1 MAPISTTIEFF
12 ASGYCEAHANV
23 VNPISGKG
31 KAKFYAVW
39 ALISIPEIGYIM
51 FDTGYSKHFQEVTN
65 SFPARFYRWATPV
78 FLKENDS
85 AREIL
90 KQKGI
95 RCDEIKYIIISHFHA
110 DHIAGLRDFDKATF
124 ICAQSSLEE
133 VKNLSGFKAV
143 SKGILHGLLPNN
155 FYERVTTIE
164 QLANSIE
171 IDVFGITHYH
181 LFNNQYFELILV
193 PGHAK
198 GMLGFIFKKED
209 QHLVFATDAAW
220 STETFEKEILPKKIV
235 KLFFD
240 SWSDFVD
247 TQSKL
252 RAYKKQNPNCNI
264 LFTHCPYTL
273 NFISNEI

>member
-1 MAPISTTIEFF
+1 MALSATTIEFF

-39 ALISIPEIGYIM
+39 ALISIPEIGYVM

-78 FLKENDS
+78 ILKENDS
-85 AREIL
+85 AKEIL

-124 ICAQSSLEE
+124 ICTQSSLEE
-133 VKNLSGFKAV
+133 VKTLSGFKAV

-155 FYERVTTIE
+155 FFERLIILEDFTN
-164 QLANSIE
+164 QQF
-171 IDVFGITHYH
+171 IDSCCVIHYKV
-181 LFNNQYFELILV
+181 FNNQYFELISI

-198 GMLGFIFKKED
+198 GMLGFIFKNEEK
-209 QHLVFATDAAW
+209 HLVFATDAAW
-220 STETFEKEILPKKIV
+220 SSETFEKGILPRKIV

-240 SWSDFVD
+240 SWTDFVD

-252 RAYKKQNPNCNI
+252 RAYKKQNPSCDL
-264 LFTHCPYTL
+264 LFTHCPDTL